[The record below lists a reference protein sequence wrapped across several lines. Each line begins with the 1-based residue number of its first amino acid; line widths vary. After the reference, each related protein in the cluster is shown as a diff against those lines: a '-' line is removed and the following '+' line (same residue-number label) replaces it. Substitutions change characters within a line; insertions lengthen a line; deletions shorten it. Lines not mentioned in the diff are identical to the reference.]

1 VKIARIKG
9 LFSVLWIF
17 LFLCCSGNQAPLSE
31 SGKLDIFFEKDH
43 VKILVIDSGLGGL
56 SVAANLYPRLQEFRI
71 FQKGEIIFFNAQP
84 HIKSGYNLIRTKEK
98 KVKVFESALA
108 AMLSKWD
115 PDMLLIACN
124 TLSVLFPETQYATTL
139 KIPVMGV
146 VEKGVDLIEE
156 NVPKNS
162 DSGVIIMAT
171 RTTISQ
177 GNHKRLLLERGFS
190 EDQIITQA
198 CPGLAGSIERGT
210 QSPETIKLVNALT
223 DSVEKKLTREYSRLY
238 LSLNCTHYGYI
249 SRQLMQA
256 FIQRNISIE
265 RLLNPNPFMVDF
277 IFRPEFEN
285 RYSETDLTIQV
296 FSQPELPP
304 ERLESIAP
312 LLAVESPQV
321 AKALENYTCVPDL
334 FEWRSIVGSDTLK

>member
-1 VKIARIKG
+1 VKIARIKS

-17 LFLCCSGNQAPLSE
+17 LFLSCSGNQPPLSE
-31 SGKLDIFFEKDH
+31 SEKLETFFEKGH

-56 SVAANLYPRLQEFRI
+56 SVAANLYPRLQEYRL
-71 FQKGEIIFFNAQP
+71 FQKVEIIFFNAQP
-84 HIKSGYNLIRTKEK
+84 HIKSGYNLIKTKEK
-98 KVKVFESALA
+98 KIKVFESALA
-108 AMLSKWD
+108 AMLSEWD

-124 TLSVLFPETQYATTL
+124 TLSVLFPETGYATTL
-139 KIPVMGV
+139 QIPVMGV
-146 VEKGVDLIEE
+146 VEKGVDLIEK

-177 GNHKRLLLERGFS
+177 GNHKRLLLKKGFS
-190 EDQIITQA
+190 EEQIITQA

-210 QSPETIKLVNALT
+210 QSPETEKLVSAFT
-223 DSVEKKLTREYSRLY
+223 DSIEKKLTRNYSRLY

-256 FIQRNISIE
+256 LLQRNIRIE
-265 RLLNPNPFMVDF
+265 RLLNPNPFMLDF
-277 IFRPEFEN
+277 IFRPELKD
-285 RYSETDLTIQV
+285 RYTETDLTIRV
-296 FSQPELPP
+296 FSQPDLPP

-312 LLAVESPQV
+312 LLAVESPQ
-321 AKALENYTCVPDL
+321 AAEALENYSYVPDL
-334 FEWRSIVGSDTLK
+334 FEWRSIVGSDTL